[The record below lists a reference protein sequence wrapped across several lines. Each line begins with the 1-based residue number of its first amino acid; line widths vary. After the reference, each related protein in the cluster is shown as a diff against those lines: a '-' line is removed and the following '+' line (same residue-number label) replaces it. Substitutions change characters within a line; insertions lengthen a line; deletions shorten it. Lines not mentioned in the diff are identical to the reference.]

1 MATYVNNL
9 RLKEIATGDESGTW
23 GTSTNLN
30 LELVGQALGYGT
42 EGITTNADAHATT
55 IADGAADEGRALFLK
70 YTGTLDSACTITL
83 GPNTVKKVWIIEN
96 ATSGSQNII
105 ISQGSGANITIA
117 AGKNAVVYTDG
128 AGSGAAVLDAF
139 ADLELSSTLS
149 VAGATTL
156 TGVTTHG
163 DDVVSDTDST
173 DDLGTTGVRWAN
185 VYADDVVATTT
196 VKPGTL
202 VLAAGSITDTSGA
215 ITFGNENLV
224 TTGTN
229 TSGEFVGPL
238 TGNVT
243 GNTSGSSGSTTGN
256 AATATALATARE
268 IGGTSFDGTANIAV
282 ALATLATTVTI
293 TDNEST
299 NENNAIV
306 FTAGGDVDGGNLGL
320 ESDGT
325 LTYNP
330 STGKVTTTA
339 VDTQTLVV
347 DGVSTLTGAITASS
361 SLECAG
367 AGTFHGSNAITL
379 NRGSGSPAIRF
390 QEAGTSV
397 AFLVSEGASLLR
409 VYNAAASASG
419 NLQVNALTADGAGT
433 IGGNLIVTGT
443 GPSAIGGAA
452 DGRIATLIG
461 GAYTSDGS
469 GNLAVGTALQHA
481 LTGAA
486 GDTGSLAIA
495 HVRGNVNTQSATES
509 IGVVASLKVDEPI
522 IVDNLGGSG
531 VVTVAASLYVTAAPT
546 EGATSAALY
555 VAAGATMLKGAT
567 FVGDTANSKMTL
579 GLTVNQGAADNE
591 IFALKSSDV
600 GHNMTN
606 KAEADTYGA
615 FRKYQATSGGLT
627 VGGLKDADGVA
638 GLALVLEGFLG
649 EAADTT
655 KSTSAVGIVQVE
667 TAVTAGDGNVQA
679 AGSDSNLF
687 TVANNGTARFIFD
700 AEGSGHADVEWTTF
714 SDSRLKTN
722 VAASPY
728 GLAEVRAIDAKIFDK
743 HSGKIVD
750 GSVVLEEGSD
760 RRMIGFIAQDVRAQM
775 SELVKALPND
785 GSFYSMD
792 YGRMTPVLWSAM
804 QELDAEVQTLKA
816 RIAALE
822 A

>member
-23 GTSTNLN
+23 GTSTNTN
-30 LELVGQALGYGT
+30 LELVADALGSGT
-42 EGITTNADAHATT
+42 EAITTNADTHTTT

-83 GPNTVKKVWIIEN
+83 APNTINKVWFIEN
-96 ATSGSQNII
+96 ATGGSQNII
-105 ISQGSGANITIA
+105 ISQGSGANITIGNGKVA
-117 AGKNAVVYTDG
+117 AILTDG
-128 AGSGAAVLDAF
+128 AGGGAAVLDAF

-149 VAGATTL
+149 VAGATSF

-185 VYADDVVATTT
+185 LWVDDVVATTT

-202 VLAAGSITDTSGA
+202 VLAAGSITDTSGG

-229 TSGEFVGPL
+229 TSAEFVGPL

-243 GNTSGSSGSTTGN
+243 GNASGSSGSTTGN

-282 ALATLATTVTI
+282 ALATLATTLTI

-306 FTAGGDVDGGNLGL
+306 FTAGGDIDGGNLGL

-330 STGKVTTTA
+330 STGKITTTA

-347 DGVSTLTGAITASS
+347 DGISTLTGAFTV
-361 SLECAG
+361 
-367 AGTFHGSNAITL
+367 
-379 NRGSGSPAIRF
+379 
-390 QEAGTSV
+390 TS
-397 AFLVSEGASLLR
+397 
-409 VYNAAASASG
+409 
-419 NLQVNALTADGAGT
+419 
-433 IGGNLIVTGT
+433 T
-443 GPSAIGGAA
+443 GPSAIGGTA

-495 HVRGNVNTQSATES
+495 HVRGNINTQSATES

-531 VVTVAASLYVTAAPT
+531 VVTVAATIYITAAPT
-546 EGATSAALY
+546 EGTASAALY
-555 VAAGATMLKGAT
+555 VKAGHIIHAAMATSDPSVAGALWNDSG
-567 FVGDTANSKMTL
+567 
-579 GLTVNQGAADNE
+579 TVK
-591 IFALKSSDV
+591 ISS
-600 GHNMTN
+600 G
-606 KAEADTYGA
+606 
-615 FRKYQATSGGLT
+615 
-627 VGGLKDADGVA
+627 
-638 GLALVLEGFLG
+638 
-649 EAADTT
+649 
-655 KSTSAVGIVQVE
+655 
-667 TAVTAGDGNVQA
+667 
-679 AGSDSNLF
+679 
-687 TVANNGTARFIFD
+687 
-700 AEGSGHADVEWTTF
+700 
-714 SDSRLKTN
+714 
-722 VAASPY
+722 
-728 GLAEVRAIDAKIFDK
+728 
-743 HSGKIVD
+743 
-750 GSVVLEEGSD
+750 
-760 RRMIGFIAQDVRAQM
+760 
-775 SELVKALPND
+775 
-785 GSFYSMD
+785 
-792 YGRMTPVLWSAM
+792 
-804 QELDAEVQTLKA
+804 
-816 RIAALE
+816 
-822 A
+822 